1 MAPELQHLI
10 ARIPELEWKLGQVGT
25 IRAHQLPPGLFRC
38 QLEFTP
44 TAALLE
50 VKKDLALLKEKIN
63 EPVSYYLVRSIS
75 QKVYVLVRLCKM
87 HFKRPKSSQA
97 KMVPNLD
104 VISSRQQWLKNT
116 QNEIEVLTVQ
126 HKALQSA
133 LIALQKSGAP
143 NKDAI
148 LTAQADVGDVEK
160 RITLLREATAI

>member
-1 MAPELQHLI
+1 M
-10 ARIPELEWKLGQVGT
+10 
-25 IRAHQLPPGLFRC
+25 
-38 QLEFTP
+38 
-44 TAALLE
+44 
-50 VKKDLALLKEKIN
+50 
-63 EPVSYYLVRSIS
+63 RSIS